1 MGRIGTTELV
11 LILVVLLLLFGAKRI
26 PDIARSIGKSMS
38 QFKRGMRDVDLNV
51 DDNILSVES
60 NDSLVWLGGE
70 NGLLE
75 TNILHRY
82 RLIIRI

>member
-38 QFKRGMRDVDLNV
+38 QFKKGMNDVDLNV
-51 DDNILSVES
+51 DDNEKKEDEIKEK
-60 NDSLVWLGGE
+60 NKE
-70 NGLLE
+70 
-75 TNILHRY
+75 
-82 RLIIRI
+82 